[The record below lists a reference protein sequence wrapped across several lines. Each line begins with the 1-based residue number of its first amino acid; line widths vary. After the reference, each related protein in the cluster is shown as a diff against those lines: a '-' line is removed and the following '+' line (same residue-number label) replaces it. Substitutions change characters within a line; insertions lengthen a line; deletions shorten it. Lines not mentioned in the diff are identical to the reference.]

1 MGKTYLSSPLK
12 LFNSELL
19 TLLYHNYVML
29 YLWVIFLRSQEVTPK
44 GQSSIVSDT
53 SSIGGVGERDFSQL
67 PKCQETSPCEANIDA
82 SLTSLEQKTFQNP
95 QKAQINCD
103 IDRIDITSNEDLAQ
117 GDRTEEVL
125 VEIMA
130 PCYGSVCN
138 VNNIEDI
145 EGGNNNSFYL
155 SDDDKSETTTLLPKN
170 ANRQHGND
178 NNESDDTKLQNM
190 AELPKD
196 SYNYVYGS
204 FFLLGLSTLLPWNFF
219 ISINQFWD
227 YRFRDVNSTEFI
239 YDFVTNVSHTLDA
252 GNQTE
257 LQKEFTSYLSIGMFK
272 IIQI

>member
-1 MGKTYLSSPLK
+1 M
-12 LFNSELL
+12 
-19 TLLYHNYVML
+19 
-29 YLWVIFLRSQEVTPK
+29 
-44 GQSSIVSDT
+44 
-53 SSIGGVGERDFSQL
+53 

-82 SLTSLEQKTFQNP
+82 SLNSLEQKTFQNP

-103 IDRIDITSNEDLAQ
+103 IDRIDITSDENLAQ

-170 ANRQHGND
+170 ANRQHSND

-257 LQKEFTSYLSIGMFK
+257 LQKEFTSYLSIGMFEV
-272 IIQI
+272 IQI